1 MCWAKSGSTTR
12 VWRRCFNAR
21 WIIGA
26 VEQMCG
32 ASRAGKMHDMAA
44 TKFAM
49 DVEPTQSNLSSA
61 DQAGAAQANGAV
73 GGVRP
78 GGYMMG
84 LTGAIHSARAVRQ
97 AATTIRSTT
106 NTATRQ
112 YSIARVQT
120 AEESNAA
127 VLTT

>member
-1 MCWAKSGSTTR
+1 
-12 VWRRCFNAR
+12 
-21 WIIGA
+21 
-26 VEQMCG
+26 MCG
-32 ASRAGKMHDMAA
+32 APRAGKMHHMAA

-49 DVEPTQSNLSSA
+49 DVDSTQANLSNA
-61 DQAGAAQANGAV
+61 DQAGEAQPNGAV

-84 LTGAIHSARAVRQ
+84 LTAAIHSARAARQ
-97 AATTIRSTT
+97 AAATTKSTT

>member
-1 MCWAKSGSTTR
+1 MCRASPAAK
-12 VWRRCFNAR
+12 
-21 WIIGA
+21 
-26 VEQMCG
+26 ML
-32 ASRAGKMHDMAA
+32 HMAA

-84 LTGAIHSARAVRQ
+84 LTAAIHSARVAKQ
-97 AATTIRSTT
+97 AAATTKSTT
-106 NTATRQ
+106 NAATRQ
-112 YSIARVQT
+112 FSIARVQT

>member
-1 MCWAKSGSTTR
+1 MCEASGAAK
-12 VWRRCFNAR
+12 
-21 WIIGA
+21 
-26 VEQMCG
+26 ML
-32 ASRAGKMHDMAA
+32 HMAA

-49 DVEPTQSNLSSA
+49 DVEPTQSNLSNA
-61 DQAGAAQANGAV
+61 DQAGATQANGAV

-78 GGYMMG
+78 GAYMMG
-84 LTGAIHSARAVRQ
+84 LTGAIQSARAARQ
-97 AATTIRSTT
+97 AAAATRSTT
-106 NTATRQ
+106 NAATRQ

>member
-1 MCWAKSGSTTR
+1 MC
-12 VWRRCFNAR
+12 
-21 WIIGA
+21 
-26 VEQMCG
+26 E
-32 ASRAGKMHDMAA
+32 ASRAAKMLGMAA

-49 DVEPTQSNLSSA
+49 DVESTQANLSNADEAGSA
-61 DQAGAAQANGAV
+61 QPKGAM
-73 GGVRP
+73 GGIRP

-84 LTGAIHSARAVRQ
+84 LTGAIHAARAARQ
-97 AATTIRSTT
+97 VAATTRSTT

-120 AEESNAA
+120 AEQSNAA